1 MTKLLTRGDL
11 YAPSGGFGLQGKKTI
26 SLVVVFT
33 KSKIPNHFYLE
44 YDVILISPM
53 DSGPILDASDRP
65 P

>member
-11 YAPSGGFGLQGKKTI
+11 YAPSGGFDLQEKKTI

-44 YDVILISPM
+44 YDVILISPL
-53 DSGPILDASDRP
+53 DLGPILDASDRP